1 MALKNGGF
9 MKLKVLSII
18 FAIFSCVSLFM
29 VPVSA
34 SVELPIDVEERYTDI
49 TYLDETNVYGEVV
62 NSEEEQE
69 LQTKKTVYIAVL
81 SVLLVISIVIL
92 IVTLKRAKDDKLLKD
107 EPENKW
113 WGFLVLSAECWV
125 SGLRRYYNN

>member
-1 MALKNGGF
+1 
-9 MKLKVLSII
+9 MKIKVLSVV
-18 FAIFSCVSLFM
+18 FAITSCISMFII
-29 VPVSA
+29 PVSA

-62 NSEEEQE
+62 NAEEEQE

-81 SVLLVISIVIL
+81 SVLLVISIIVL

-107 EPENKW
+107 EPE
-113 WGFLVLSAECWV
+113 SAEKK
-125 SGLRRYYNN
+125 